1 MTLAELTS
9 TRPRRFRQGPIQYL
23 AWPDFWVSIDN
34 GKPGQWVGY
43 WPRSEVV
50 AVVAL
55 AGLDDKAEAG
65 VL

>member
-9 TRPRRFRQGPIQYL
+9 TKPRRFREGRIQYL

-43 WPRSEVV
+43 WLRSEVE
-50 AVVAL
+50 AIVVL
-55 AGLDDKAEAG
+55 AGLDDKPEAG
-65 VL
+65 AL